1 MIEIP
6 FADVIQAL
14 LAIGV
19 RLSGLMLFA
28 PFLGSGVIPARIKAA
43 LVFALTILMYPMVSR
58 SWPSL
63 PLAEW
68 PLLVFRELI
77 VGVALGIATQV
88 VFEAVQMAGQVLSI
102 QMGYSLVNILDPNT
116 QVDTT
121 VVAMFHQSIAMLI
134 FIRLDVHLWL
144 LRAVGNSFSY
154 LPPGSASLSKPF
166 VMTLIGAGTAILV
179 TGVQIAAPVLSA
191 TLLTDIVL
199 GLLGKASPQLPLML
213 LGPAVKSLLGLSILF
228 ASLKYWP
235 DMFRTLFLSS
245 LSYADRVLHLAH
257 N

>member
-1 MIEIP
+1 MIQIP
-6 FADVIQAL
+6 FADVLQAL

-28 PFLGSGVIPARIKAA
+28 PFLGSSVIPARVKAA
-43 LVFALTILMYPMVSR
+43 LVFLLTILMYPMVSR

-63 PLAEW
+63 PLVEW
-68 PLLVFRELI
+68 PLLVFRELL

-88 VFEAVQMAGQVLSI
+88 VFEAVQMAGQVLSV

-134 FIRLDVHLWL
+134 FLRLDVHLWL
-144 LRAVGNSFSY
+144 LRAVGNSFTY
-154 LPPGSASLSKPF
+154 LPPGGARLTGPLVLSL
-166 VMTLIGAGTAILV
+166 VGAGSAILS

-213 LGPAVKSLLGLSILF
+213 LGPAVKSLLGLAILF
-228 ASLKYWP
+228 TSLKYWP
-235 DMFRTLFLSS
+235 DMFRTLFLNSMA
-245 LSYADRVLHLAH
+245 YADRVLHLAR
-257 N
+257 

>member
-1 MIEIP
+1 MQIP

-28 PFLGSGVIPARIKAA
+28 PFLGSGVIPARIKAV
-43 LVFALTILMYPMVSR
+43 LVLALTFLLYPMVSR
-58 SWPSL
+58 TWPSL
-63 PLAEW
+63 PLGEW
-68 PLLVFRELI
+68 PLLVFRELL
-77 VGVALGIATQV
+77 VGAALGIATSI
-88 VFEAVQMAGQVLSI
+88 VFEAVQMAGQVLSV

-121 VVAMFHQSIAMLI
+121 VMALFHQSIAMLI
-134 FIRLDVHLWL
+134 FLRLDVHLWL
-144 LRAVGNSFSY
+144 LRAIGNSFTY
-154 LPPGSASLSKPF
+154 LPPGGAQLSRPF
-166 VMTLIGAGTAILV
+166 VIGLVGAGSAILL

-213 LGPAVKSLLGLSILF
+213 LGPAIKSLLGLAILF
-228 ASLKYWP
+228 SSLKYWP
-235 DMFRTLFLSS
+235 DMFRTLFLGS
-245 LSYADRVLHLAH
+245 LAYADRLLHLAR
-257 N
+257 

>member
-6 FADVIQAL
+6 FADVMQAM

-19 RLSGLMLFA
+19 RLTGLMLFA
-28 PFLGSGVIPARIKAA
+28 PFLGSTVIPARIKAA
-43 LVFALTILMYPMVSR
+43 LVFGLTLLMYPVVAH

-63 PLAEW
+63 PVAEW
-68 PLLVFRELI
+68 PLLVFRELL

-88 VFEAVQMAGQVLSI
+88 VFEAVQMAGQILSI
-102 QMGYSLVNILDPNT
+102 QMGYSLINILDPNT

-121 VVAMFHQSIAMLI
+121 VVAMFQQSIAMLI
-134 FIRLDVHLWL
+134 FLRLDVHLWL
-144 LRAVGNSFSY
+144 VRAIGNSFSY

-166 VMTLIGAGTAILV
+166 VTTLIGAGSAILL

-213 LGPAVKSLLGLSILF
+213 LGPAVKSLLGLLILF

-235 DMFRTLFLSS
+235 DMFRTLFLDS
-245 LSYADRVLHLAH
+245 LGYADRVLHLAH